1 MPTSTVLL
9 NWGAMSK
16 KKSRPQ
22 LFPAPEITGIVDAHT
37 HLTSCRG
44 SSIAEFV
51 ERAIAGGIGEI
62 CTVGDDLAEAE
73 LALQAARQHHNL
85 HAACAIHPTK
95 AHQLDE
101 NAKIRLSEMARD
113 ENCVAIGETGLDSYW
128 IEHSPES
135 TATLEQQEASL
146 RWHTQLAREV
156 GKTLMIHNREAD
168 ADLLRILD
176 DEPAPPQ
183 VMLHCFSSSAA
194 MAREA
199 IDRGWILS
207 FAGNVTFKRNDELR
221 KAALLVPKGQLL
233 IETDAP
239 FMTPEPFRGAPNEP
253 SLVGHTALCVAQQRG
268 QSPEELAAEVRETYY
283 RVYGLAT
290 ESAS

>member
-1 MPTSTVLL
+1 
-9 NWGAMSK
+9 MSK

-22 LFPAPEITGIVDAHT
+22 PFPAPEITGIVDAHT
-37 HLTSCRG
+37 HLTSCRDA
-44 SSIAEFV
+44 SVETLL
-51 ERAIAGGIGEI
+51 ERAISGGIGEI

-73 LALQAARQHHNL
+73 QALRAAQKHPNL

-95 AHQLDE
+95 ADQLDDD
-101 NAKIRLSEMARD
+101 ARTRLQEMARD
-113 ENCVAIGETGLDSYW
+113 ENCVAIGETGLDTYW
-128 IEHSPES
+128 IRHSPET
-135 TATLEQQEASL
+135 TARLEQQEASL
-146 RWHTQLAREV
+146 RWHIQLAREV

-183 VMLHCFSSSAA
+183 VMLHCFSSPVE
-194 MAREA
+194 MAKEA
-199 IDRGWILS
+199 IERGWVLS

-221 KAALLVPKGQLL
+221 QAASLVPKGQLL

-253 SLVGHTALCVAQQRG
+253 SLVGYTALCVAQQRN
-268 QSPEELAAEVRETYY
+268 QTPEELAAEVRATYR
-283 RVYGLAT
+283 RVYGLT
-290 ESAS
+290 ESNV